1 MKNIN
6 SLFFDDNKYRYKIY
20 SITNLRILS
29 FEIYKLFFL
38 CLYIF
43 ILNKLSHLFFFNF
56 FGEINFTFYSYIKI
70 FAYLLVID
78 ICYLIIFKL
87 NKGIKSFFEML
98 IDSILNPNVIKLVS
112 TSLCFIL
119 ILFCT
124 KEIKFLMPRL
134 EYEYIKQKYHFQQID
149 DDYIDM
155 DGYDDEKYY
164 SDTFYIICIT
174 CFLFL
179 YMIFDLTKFD
189 FWPKVNLTRI
199 NNLKKYLC
207 ISLNNIGIIGVP
219 AFFVIYCLNIFFYKT
234 LSIFD
239 LSINYTF
246 LFVLEY
252 NIFFINFNCLQNFIC
267 APINFL
273 AGDVNSVEKL
283 IKKEI
288 RFLKED
294 NFYIGHHLQHLRD
307 LYEYPR
313 DIKYNTNLLLYENL
327 INLQKKINFFFE
339 AINKKYSYSYN
350 KRNYFYINQNS
361 DFIDKTKNFLEN
373 IFSFFDF
380 SANQIIQKETCIQNM
395 ILLIEILGNVINFIA
410 DAKINNKSNEEKY
423 EEYKDYSYYFVD
435 KLIDIDTILVNLI
448 QNKRISSNLKNNLKK
463 LRYIIKNN
471 YELIR
476 YKQMKNNFLK
486 LMSQKLDSMING
498 NHRY

>member
-43 ILNKLSHLFFFNF
+43 ILNKLSHLLFFNF

-70 FAYLLVID
+70 FAYLLIID
-78 ICYLIIFKL
+78 ICYLIIFKS

-124 KEIKFLMPRL
+124 KQFKFLMPRL

-164 SDTFYIICIT
+164 SDSFYIICIT

-361 DFIDKTKNFLEN
+361 DFIEKTKNFLEN

-395 ILLIEILGNVINFIA
+395 ILLIEILGNVINFIS

>member
-6 SLFFDDNKYRYKIY
+6 SIFFDDNKYRYKIY

-38 CLYIF
+38 CLYLF

-56 FGEINFTFYSYIKI
+56 FGEINFNFYSYIKL
-70 FAYLLVID
+70 FTYLLIID
-78 ICYLIIFKL
+78 ICYLIIFKA

-98 IDSILNPNVIKLVS
+98 IDSILHPNVIKLVS
-112 TSLCFIL
+112 MSICFIL

-124 KEIKFLMPRL
+124 KEFKFLMPRL
-134 EYEYIKQKYHFQQID
+134 EYEYLKYKYHFIE
-149 DDYIDM
+149 DDYIDIE
-155 DGYDDEKYY
+155 GYDDEKYY
-164 SDTFYIICIT
+164 SDFFYIICIT
-174 CFLFL
+174 GFLFL

-189 FWPKVNLTRI
+189 FWPKVYLTRI
-199 NNLKKYLC
+199 NNLKKYIC
-207 ISLNNIGIIGVP
+207 ISFNTYIIIGIP
-219 AFFVIYCLNIFFYKT
+219 AFCVIYCLNIFFYKT
-234 LSIFD
+234 LLIFD

-252 NIFFINFNCLQNFIC
+252 NIFSINFNCLQNFIC
-267 APINFL
+267 APINFIS
-273 AGDVNSVEKL
+273 GDVNSVEKL

-327 INLQKKINFFFE
+327 IYLQKKINFFFE

-350 KRNYFYINQNS
+350 KRNYFYINRNN
-361 DFIDKTKNFLEN
+361 DFIDKAKIFCEN

-380 SANQIIQKETCIQNM
+380 SANQIIQKETCVQNM
-395 ILLIEILGNVINFIA
+395 KLLIEILGNVINFIA
-410 DAKINNKSNEEKY
+410 EAKINNKSKEEKY

-448 QNKRISSNLKNNLKK
+448 QNKRITSNLKNNLKK
-463 LRYIIKNN
+463 LRYMIKNN

-486 LMSQKLDSMING
+486 LMSQKLDVMIYG
-498 NHRY
+498 NHR